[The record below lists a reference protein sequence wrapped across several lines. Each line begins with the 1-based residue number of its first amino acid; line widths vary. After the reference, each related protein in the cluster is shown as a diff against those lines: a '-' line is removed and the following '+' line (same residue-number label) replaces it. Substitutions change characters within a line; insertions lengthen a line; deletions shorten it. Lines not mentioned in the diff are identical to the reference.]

1 MKMAERW
8 KHLRE
13 DFVKHMAF
21 GVLLI
26 PLHSLLAVAASAAAV
41 YFATTGRALIEQHPL
56 SSLAA
61 AVTAVPVI
69 YLLYRGFVFRVRR
82 HREYER
88 IRQVAEGCGIEGF
101 WGRATKAEKEDGWR
115 DCAGKIAAA
124 GSSEIL
130 IAGLTGAATF
140 ARDDA
145 PLHDVVS
152 AHKGD
157 VRILLILKDS
167 AAFDQRIDELSGG
180 DDAQKEQL
188 RTQFSGEIS
197 EALAFCRRLRSPKSV
212 EIRQYDFKAIWKMVF
227 FGEYLWLQHY
237 QPDAHVDKT
246 PAYVIHREAPSSLY
260 HPLLRVFENR
270 WVLGREKVLYRR
282 DENGTYDPTRMQAGV
297 GSEQAL
303 LRGTG

>member
-1 MKMAERW
+1 MKITERW
-8 KHLRE
+8 RHLRG

-21 GVLLI
+21 GLLLI
-26 PLHSLLAVAASAAAV
+26 PLHSLLAVVASAAAV
-41 YFATTGRALIEQHPL
+41 YFATTGRALIQQHPL
-56 SSLAA
+56 SSVAA
-61 AVTAVPVI
+61 AVAAIPVI
-69 YLLYRGFVFRVRR
+69 YLLYRGFVFRIRR

-101 WGRATKAEKEDGWR
+101 WGRTTRAEKEDGWS
-115 DCAGKIAAA
+115 DCVGKIAAA

-145 PLHDVVS
+145 PLHEVIH

-157 VRILLILKDS
+157 VRILLIQKDS

-180 DDAQKEQL
+180 DEAAKEQL
-188 RTQFSGEIS
+188 RAQFSGELS
-197 EALAFCRRLRSPKSV
+197 EALAFCRRLKSPKSV
-212 EIRQYDFKAIWKMVF
+212 EIRQYDFRAIWKMVF

-237 QPDAHVDKT
+237 RPDAHVDKT
-246 PAYVIHREAPSSLY
+246 PAYVFNRVVPSSLY

-282 DENGTYDPTRMQAGV
+282 DENGTYDPTRIPSGMGV
-297 GSEQAL
+297 EHRL
-303 LRGTG
+303 LHGTA